1 MEEQC
6 SFQDVAHTMG
16 LNGRYLLLLL
26 LLDPCPVR
34 SGSRPSVATRRP
46 KVHTSIIIILCSRKD
61 HARALMLGGSVC
73 RIFQERRTG
82 LGAFGRRERGGQ
94 RYASIGEVKTGRK
107 KFQDTKRDV
116 CQRCIYINADRQR
129 IRRSII
135 LYILLFLCLS
145 LGVNSNW
152 IANTRRGLL
161 NLVLAALD
169 LSSLGI
175 PCA

>member
-73 RIFQERRTG
+73 RIFQERRAG

-116 CQRCIYINADRQR
+116 CQRCIYKRRQAKNKTFDYSLYSAFFVFISWGELELDREYAQR
-129 IRRSII
+129 A
-135 LYILLFLCLS
+135 LEF
-145 LGVNSNW
+145 GV
-152 IANTRRGLL
+152 G
-161 NLVLAALD
+161 
-169 LSSLGI
+169 
-175 PCA
+175 CA